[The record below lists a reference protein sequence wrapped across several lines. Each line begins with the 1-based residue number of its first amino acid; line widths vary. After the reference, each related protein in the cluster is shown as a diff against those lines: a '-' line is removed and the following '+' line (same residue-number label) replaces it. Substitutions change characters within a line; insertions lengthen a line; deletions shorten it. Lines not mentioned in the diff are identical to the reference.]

1 MNQAHEKYVGDF
13 VTLRDVQD
21 ENEWLRDIVNETDTT
36 NIVLFDTDRMV
47 YTEKSKNVYL
57 RITWKWCSFKA
68 YWTCD

>member
-1 MNQAHEKYVGDF
+1 MNQVHEKYVGDF

-57 RITWKWCSFKA
+57 RIT
-68 YWTCD
+68 